1 MCLAICQTIA
11 GGGDAIG
18 AVLCLRLCHHPVKV
32 LHHGGTQTACLGEG
46 HAATA
51 ASAESAALGVG
62 VGGAGVADCAC
73 HGVRC
78 CCEYCSR
85 SEGDRG
91 RGRSVDFGNVSL
103 VGIGGDRFQD
113 RQELGTVSGTV
124 QEGSSEVAGH
134 GRIVVCGLWFERKGG
149 GGSEVRHHLLHLL
162 GIDGG
167 VIPANT
173 VASLD
178 EVASD
183 LSVSHAADE
192 LFPRG
197 LPRGTELNTCLCGVV
212 QELIVADPEGGVP
225 SFVVCPTV
233 HGLSFRLN

>member
-91 RGRSVDFGNVSL
+91 RGRGVDFGNVSL

-124 QEGSSEVAGH
+124 QEGGSEVAGH
-134 GRIVVCGLWFERKGG
+134 GRMLVCGLKGKGG
-149 GGSEVRHHLLHLL
+149 R
-162 GIDGG
+162 I
-167 VIPANT
+167 
-173 VASLD
+173 
-178 EVASD
+178 
-183 LSVSHAADE
+183 
-192 LFPRG
+192 RG
-197 LPRGTELNTCLCGVV
+197 
-212 QELIVADPEGGVP
+212 P
-225 SFVVCPTV
+225 SSSPPSQQ
-233 HGLSFRLN
+233 H